1 MSEKDKD
8 QIDSHVSE
16 NPSIVDIN
24 KVIDGIKDP
33 KQRSI
38 IAHAFSAMVERKTFS
53 GPLPAPE
60 DFKAYQDVMA
70 DAPERILT
78 MAEKQMAHRFE
89 CEKKIIDSRI
99 RESRIGQIMASI
111 IAIFSIGIVCFLGYK
126 GHDWLAGSITAIIV
140 GLASIFLFKK
150 SKEEEKDDA
159 ENS

>member
-16 NPSIVDIN
+16 SPSIVDIN

-99 RESRIGQIMASI
+99 RESRIGQIMAFI

>member
-24 KVIDGIKDP
+24 KVIDAIKDP

-99 RESRIGQIMASI
+99 RESRIGQIMAFI

-126 GHDWLAGSITAIIV
+126 GHNWLAGSITAIIV

>member
-1 MSEKDKD
+1 
-8 QIDSHVSE
+8 
-16 NPSIVDIN
+16 
-24 KVIDGIKDP
+24 
-33 KQRSI
+33 
-38 IAHAFSAMVERKTFS
+38 
-53 GPLPAPE
+53 
-60 DFKAYQDVMA
+60 MA

-99 RESRIGQIMASI
+99 RESRIGQIMAFI

-150 SKEEEKDDA
+150 SKEEKKDDA

>member
-99 RESRIGQIMASI
+99 RESRIGQIMAFI

-126 GHDWLAGSITAIIV
+126 GHNWLAGSITAIIV

>member
-1 MSEKDKD
+1 
-8 QIDSHVSE
+8 
-16 NPSIVDIN
+16 
-24 KVIDGIKDP
+24 
-33 KQRSI
+33 
-38 IAHAFSAMVERKTFS
+38 MVERKTFS

-99 RESRIGQIMASI
+99 RESRIGQIMAFI

-150 SKEEEKDDA
+150 SKEEKKDDA

>member
-1 MSEKDKD
+1 
-8 QIDSHVSE
+8 
-16 NPSIVDIN
+16 
-24 KVIDGIKDP
+24 
-33 KQRSI
+33 
-38 IAHAFSAMVERKTFS
+38 MVERKTFS

-99 RESRIGQIMASI
+99 RESRIGQIMAFI

-150 SKEEEKDDA
+150 SKEEEKRRRGKFMNA
-159 ENS
+159 ENYLSKQQD

>member
-60 DFKAYQDVMA
+60 DFKAYQNVMA
-70 DAPERILT
+70 DAPDVSLRWQKSRWLT
-78 MAEKQMAHRFE
+78 VSNVKRRSLTHESGRAELAK
-89 CEKKIIDSRI
+89 
-99 RESRIGQIMASI
+99 
-111 IAIFSIGIVCFLGYK
+111 L
-126 GHDWLAGSITAIIV
+126 WLSLLQYSV
-140 GLASIFLFKK
+140 
-150 SKEEEKDDA
+150 
-159 ENS
+159 

>member
-60 DFKAYQDVMA
+60 DFKAYQNVMA

-99 RESRIGQIMASI
+99 RESRIGQIMAFI

>member
-99 RESRIGQIMASI
+99 RESRIGQIMAFI

-150 SKEEEKDDA
+150 SKEEEKVDA

>member
-53 GPLPAPE
+53 GPLPDPE

-99 RESRIGQIMASI
+99 RESRIGQIMAFI

>member
-89 CEKKIIDSRI
+89 CEKKIIGSRI
-99 RESRIGQIMASI
+99 RESRIGQIMAFI

-126 GHDWLAGSITAIIV
+126 GHNWLAGSITAIIV

>member
-1 MSEKDKD
+1 MAKANRIQFTDG
-8 QIDSHVSE
+8 HFAY
-16 NPSIVDIN
+16 NPTYS
-24 KVIDGIKDP
+24 P
-33 KQRSI
+33 
-38 IAHAFSAMVERKTFS
+38 
-53 GPLPAPE
+53 
-60 DFKAYQDVMA
+60 QDVMA

-99 RESRIGQIMASI
+99 RESRIGQIMAFI

-150 SKEEEKDDA
+150 SKVRIITWANAINLNVNAFISFFKFIFL
-159 ENS
+159 NNNIPT

>member
-99 RESRIGQIMASI
+99 RESRIGQIMAFI

-150 SKEEEKDDA
+150 SKEEKKDDA

>member
-99 RESRIGQIMASI
+99 RESRIGQIMAFI

>member
-53 GPLPAPE
+53 GPRPAPE

-99 RESRIGQIMASI
+99 RESRIGQIMAFI

-126 GHDWLAGSITAIIV
+126 GHNWLAGSITAIIV

>member
-89 CEKKIIDSRI
+89 CEKKIIYSRI
-99 RESRIGQIMASI
+99 RESRIGQIMAFI

>member
-60 DFKAYQDVMA
+60 DFKAYQNVMA

-99 RESRIGQIMASI
+99 RESRIGQIMAFI

-150 SKEEEKDDA
+150 SKEEKKDDA

>member
-24 KVIDGIKDP
+24 KVIYGIKDP

-99 RESRIGQIMASI
+99 RESRIGQIMAFI

-126 GHDWLAGSITAIIV
+126 GTI
-140 GLASIFLFKK
+140 GLQVL
-150 SKEEEKDDA
+150 
-159 ENS
+159 

>member
-38 IAHAFSAMVERKTFS
+38 IAHAFSAMVDRKTFS

-60 DFKAYQDVMA
+60 DFKAYQDVME

-99 RESRIGQIMASI
+99 RESRIGQIMAFI

>member
-99 RESRIGQIMASI
+99 RESRIGQIMAFI

-140 GLASIFLFKK
+140 GLPSIFLFKK

>member
-99 RESRIGQIMASI
+99 RESRIGQIMAFI

-126 GHDWLAGSITAIIV
+126 GHNWLAGSITAIIV

-150 SKEEEKDDA
+150 SKEEKKDDA